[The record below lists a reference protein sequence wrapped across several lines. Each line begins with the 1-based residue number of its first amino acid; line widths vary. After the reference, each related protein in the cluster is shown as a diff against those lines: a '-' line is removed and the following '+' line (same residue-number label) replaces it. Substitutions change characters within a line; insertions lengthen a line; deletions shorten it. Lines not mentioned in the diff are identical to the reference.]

1 MSLINNSHE
10 LIKIVPDLI
19 NLFLPGFIFMIT
31 CSWMN
36 AKKYDVSVLTISSL
50 FISYIISVFYATI
63 HNFIFINYDFNESIK
78 SLIYIISGLTF
89 PPIIIFFQNTKLFK
103 KFLRKLNHK
112 SIHEDIFDDII
123 DYNKK
128 TILQVYI
135 KNSSV
140 MYIGTFKVREE
151 KGSESYIA
159 LIDYAAMDVNT
170 KNVIF
175 NPNKKNLNSSVVIN
189 LRDVERIELIY
200 EKYSDLWNYLIS

>member
-1 MSLINNSHE
+1 MEEASDADYVVILDAGKISAEGTPLELKNNYTG
-10 LIKIVPDLI
+10 DY
-19 NLFLPGFIFMIT
+19 IT
-31 CSWMN
+31 I
-36 AKKYDVSVLTISSL
+36 YGVSEEEV
-50 FISYIISVFYATI
+50 
-63 HNFIFINYDFNESIK
+63 
-78 SLIYIISGLTF
+78 
-89 PPIIIFFQNTKLFK
+89 
-103 KFLRKLNHK
+103 RKLNHK

-170 KNVIF
+170 RNVIF
-175 NPNKKNLNSSVVIN
+175 NPNKKNLNSSVIIN
-189 LRDVERIELIY
+189 LRDVERIEVIY
-200 EKYSDLWNYLIS
+200 AKDSDLWNYLIN

>member
-1 MSLINNSHE
+1 MSLINNLHE

-31 CSWMN
+31 YSWMN
-36 AKKYDVSVLTISSL
+36 AKKYDVSVLTIGSL

-103 KFLRKLNHK
+103 NFLRKLNHK

-200 EKYSDLWNYLIS
+200 EKDSDLWNYLIS

>member
-170 KNVIF
+170 RNVIF

-200 EKYSDLWNYLIS
+200 EKDSDLWNYLIN